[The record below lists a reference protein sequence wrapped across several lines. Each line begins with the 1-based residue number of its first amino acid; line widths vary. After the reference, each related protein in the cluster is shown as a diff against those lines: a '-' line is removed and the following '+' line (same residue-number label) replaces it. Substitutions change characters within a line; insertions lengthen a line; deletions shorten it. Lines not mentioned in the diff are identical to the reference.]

1 MRRAVPDL
9 TSIKPPRAADGA
21 GTAKGETMKIIVI
34 GATGTIGSEVVKALS
49 LKRHEVVRASRNGEV
64 KVTLDDPASVRALFE
79 RVRNVDAVV
88 FCAGNAAFK
97 PFADLTDADYELGL
111 RSKLMG
117 QVSLAR
123 GEGRPARQRLD
134 HPDHGRPRDAAD
146 AGKRVYFARQR
157 RPRRFCARRGAGDA
171 ARASDQRR
179 QPAVGEGDDG
189 EVRHGPDPRPRLG
202 RRRQGLCRGGRR
214 LAPGRDSSGDSI
226 CLMARGLRRRSGR
239 PRASSSAGPSAT
251 VRAPARVTHQKSR
264 MRESCKSGSV
274 GEAAGDRRFY
284 PTAWN

>member
-88 FCAGNAAFK
+88 SCAGNAAFK

-123 GEGRPARQRLD
+123 AAK
-134 HPDHGRPRDAAD
+134 DA
-146 AGKRVYFARQR
+146 
-157 RPRRFCARRGAGDA
+157 
-171 ARASDQRR
+171 
-179 QPAVGEGDDG
+179 
-189 EVRHGPDPRPRLG
+189 L
-202 RRRQGLCRGGRR
+202 
-214 LAPGRDSSGDSI
+214 RDSGSI
-226 CLMARGLRRRSGR
+226 TLTTGVLAMQPMPGSASISLVNAGLEGFVRAAALEMPRGLRINAVSPPWVKETMVKFGMD
-239 PRASSSAGPSAT
+239 PTPGLSSADVAKAYVETVEGSRQGEILLAT
-251 VRAPARVTHQKSR
+251 QFA
-264 MRESCKSGSV
+264 
-274 GEAAGDRRFY
+274 
-284 PTAWN
+284 